1 MRHSVG
7 KNSQVSPP
15 GGLAQALQLLI
26 VFPPTLKELSNM
38 KRQMQKGFTLIE
50 LMIVIAIIGILAA
63 IALPQYQNYT
73 IRAKV
78 SEALAISAGAKLAV
92 AETAQSVGGLTLITT
107 SNHGYVS
114 GSSPYTSGVTIDVS
128 GGATSGTV
136 TVAVT
141 TATGASAGFNIV
153 LTPTANG
160 NNISWACTNTATN
173 QAWVPA
179 TCRS

>member
-1 MRHSVG
+1 
-7 KNSQVSPP
+7 
-15 GGLAQALQLLI
+15 LI

-78 SEALAISAGAKLAV
+78 SEALALAAAAKLAV
-92 AETAQSVGGLTLITT
+92 GETAQSVGGLASITA
-107 SNHGYVS
+107 SNHGYVTAA
-114 GSSPYTSGVTIDVS
+114 SPYTSGI
-128 GGATSGTV
+128 AITSGTGV
-136 TVAVT
+136 ITVGVT
-141 TATGASAGFNIV
+141 TATGASAAFNIV
-153 LTPTANG
+153 LTPTEAA
-160 NNISWACTNTATN
+160 NNISWTCTNTAAN
-173 QAWVPA
+173 QSWVPA

>member
-1 MRHSVG
+1 
-7 KNSQVSPP
+7 
-15 GGLAQALQLLI
+15 
-26 VFPPTLKELSNM
+26 M

-78 SEALAISAGAKLAV
+78 SEALALSAGAKLAV
-92 AETAQSVGGLTLITT
+92 AETAQSVGGLTSITA

-114 GSSPYTSGVTIDVS
+114 GTSPYTSGITIDTS

-136 TVAVT
+136 TVGVT
-141 TATGASAGFNIV
+141 TATGASAAFNIV
-153 LTPTANG
+153 LTPTANA
-160 NNISWACTNTATN
+160 NNIAWACTSTAAN
-173 QAWVPA
+173 ASWVPA
-179 TCRS
+179 SCR